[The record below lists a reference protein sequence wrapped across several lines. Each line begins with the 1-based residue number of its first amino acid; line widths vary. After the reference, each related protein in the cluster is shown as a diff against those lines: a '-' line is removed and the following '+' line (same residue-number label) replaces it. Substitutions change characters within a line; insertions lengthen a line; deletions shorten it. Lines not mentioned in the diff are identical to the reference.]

1 MKMRR
6 IALALTAAGM
16 ISALGLAGT
25 PAQAHEWWGYHQGY
39 QQDWRGYHRDW
50 RAHDWREH
58 RDWHGARFERHMW
71 PRLTIFR
78 G

>member
-6 IALALTAAGM
+6 IALALAVAG
-16 ISALGLAGT
+16 IVSALGLAGT
-25 PAQAHEWWGYHQGY
+25 PAQAHEWWGYHRGY
-39 QQDWRGYHRDW
+39 QQDW

-58 RDWHGARFERHMW
+58 RDWHGAGFGHHML
-71 PRLTIFR
+71 PRVTIFR